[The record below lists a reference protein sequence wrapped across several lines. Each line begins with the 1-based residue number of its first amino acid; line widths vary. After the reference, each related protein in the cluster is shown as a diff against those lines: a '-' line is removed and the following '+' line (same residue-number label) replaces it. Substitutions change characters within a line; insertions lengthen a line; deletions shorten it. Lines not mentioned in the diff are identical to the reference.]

1 LISVFAAVSLP
12 SSSVLIVERFASPL
26 DSSDWVVLGLLSKNL
41 EEKEEGNPALIKAFR
56 LQPKEVIASY
66 FH

>member
-1 LISVFAAVSLP
+1 
-12 SSSVLIVERFASPL
+12 VLIAERCASSLLASPL

-41 EEKEEGNPALIKAFR
+41 EEKKEGNPALIKAFR